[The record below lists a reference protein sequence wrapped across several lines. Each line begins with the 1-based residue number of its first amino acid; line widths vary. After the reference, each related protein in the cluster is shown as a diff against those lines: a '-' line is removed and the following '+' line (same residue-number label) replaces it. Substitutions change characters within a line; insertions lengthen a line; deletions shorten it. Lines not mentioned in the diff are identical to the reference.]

1 MFRPQPA
8 TTESAITNCYCSL
21 RFPNLSTLA
30 VRLVLIDYVTLWSV
44 MIIAL
49 YGMVGRRGT
58 GVVGGGATATVC
70 TPSGG
75 RLVSRPTALL
85 AKCYVLEV
93 HSTCNVV

>member
-1 MFRPQPA
+1 MVVA
-8 TTESAITNCYCSL
+8 NYGTVAIWWL
-21 RFPNLSTLA
+21 
-30 VRLVLIDYVTLWSV
+30 
-44 MIIAL
+44 
-49 YGMVGRRGT
+49 GGGGGT
-58 GVVGGGATATVC
+58 AAGATATVC